1 MILLLETLHPD
12 AHALLAQRGEVVLAE
27 VAAEAL
33 RAAQSGNVQGILTRG
48 KGKITRELMQACGPS
63 LKVVS
68 RCGAGLDTV
77 DTAAAKELGIR
88 VIYAPGLNAQTTA
101 EHTLMLMLAAGRRL
115 ATLNNAVKAG
125 NWAIRNDYEGIELNG
140 KTLGII
146 GLGNIG
152 QRVAQLG
159 AAFGMKVVYW
169 NRSRVG
175 LAGSESVEGSEGSK
189 VRRLNLAN
197 FTNLQNFPNLS
208 DLLRTADV
216 VSLHVALNGKTK
228 GMIGTAQ
235 LALMKPTAILV
246 NTARGGLIDQQTL
259 AQALALGK
267 LGAFG
272 GDVLDGQPPDPN
284 DPLLKQERAILTP
297 HVGGLTDTTYREV
310 CLYCAKNVQD
320 VIDGKEPDGNS
331 VYIGS

>member
-33 RAAQSGNVQGILTRG
+33 RAAQSSNVQGILTRG

-63 LKVVS
+63 LKAVS

-101 EHTLMLMLAAGRRL
+101 EHTLMLMLAAGRKL

-125 NWAIRNDYEGIELNG
+125 NWAIRNGYEGIELNG
-140 KTLGII
+140 KSLGII

-159 AAFGMKVVYW
+159 AAFGMQVLYW

-175 LAGSESVEGSEGSK
+175 LAGSESVEGSK
-189 VRRLNLAN
+189 VRRLNLTN
-197 FTNLQNFPNLS
+197 FTNFQNFPNLS

-216 VSLHVALNGKTK
+216 VSLHVALNAETK
-228 GMIGTAQ
+228 GMIGPAQ

-246 NTARGGLIDQQTL
+246 NTARGGLIDQQAL
-259 AQALALGK
+259 AQALAVGK

-284 DPLLKQERAILTP
+284 DSLLKQERAILTP

-320 VIDGKEPDGNS
+320 VIDEKEPERNS
-331 VYIGS
+331 VYRGS